1 MKKLAML
8 LLLAAAVPAMAT
20 ITFTAMDNED
30 GTITIGYASD
40 GADAPRAIALTV
52 SLSDGATVDPAAGVV
67 VESEDFITY
76 MDYAYSAYDGGE
88 GYEIGDGHPLAV
100 VDAAGRLE
108 APASEFSICMGV
120 LDEGGNQAPGESS
133 DTLVT
138 LTLDIPGESTTVSI
152 SADTLRG
159 PDSGVV
165 GDAEIMSVMPEDFV
179 VGGSVCYIKP
189 GHADYDDWVEAG
201 EPECWC
207 REYQCRGDADGNQF
221 AGSWV
226 FGPFDLDILVKSW
239 NKNPGDDGYNVC
251 ADFDHRKFAGAR
263 VFGPFDLQILIDNWN
278 KPVTPCE

>member
-20 ITFTAMDNED
+20 ITFTATDNGD

-165 GDAEIMSVMPEDFV
+165 GDAEIMSVMPEDLL
-179 VGGSVCYIKP
+179 VGSSEPPCKSYEHYEDGDVNGDLVITYVDLQAVLAAWP
-189 GHADYDDWVEAG
+189 PADYESCADISG
-201 EPECWC
+201 
-207 REYQCRGDADGNQF
+207 DGNITY
-221 AGSWV
+221 V
-226 FGPFDLDILVKSW
+226 DIQPIVNNW
-239 NKNPGDDGYNVC
+239 G
-251 ADFDHRKFAGAR
+251 ADWR
-263 VFGPFDLQILIDNWN
+263 
-278 KPVTPCE
+278 E